1 MNADRSRPDISSL
14 SKMAKTMMI
23 MMMMMMMMMMTVV
36 VVVVMGVIVLNIKI
50 NLFKK
55 VDL

>member
-23 MMMMMMMMMMTVV
+23 MMMMMMMMMTVV
-36 VVVVMGVIVLNIKI
+36 VVVVMVVIVLNIKI